1 MGDRQLGEDILQDAF
16 KRGLSTNMPA
26 CACFGRAAVPEDTRY
41 RVVRDVRR
49 ARLRE
54 LHLPEALLT
63 SARSVHDSNAD
74 AFTAH
79 KRLVRVSRMTTAS
92 TPSTP
97 STQTTSALVTTVI

>member
-1 MGDRQLGEDILQDAF
+1 VFA
-16 KRGLSTNMPA
+16 RGS
-26 CACFGRAAVPEDTRY
+26 PEDTRY

-49 ARLRE
+49 AQLRE
-54 LHLPEALLT
+54 LHLPDALLT